1 MTYTVGSRI
10 LANDYNGFVST
21 AIGGSLAINATWNST
36 YGQTAL
42 GTVSANTKVTAT
54 NWSSLVN
61 TLSTQGAHQ
70 ATAITARTAPVTG
83 NLIAIFNSLQSD
95 ITNTYNLRYNA
106 YALGSQYTAWTG
118 TSDRTTVTTGGS
130 NTDQWTLTFTQTVTF
145 PDTTA
150 ANYFFGAGGLIKIQ
164 FSKTGTGLP
173 NDTFWNNFIATC
185 GDIYLS
191 STGAVTKTI
200 AGVNYTGTTRIGGTG
215 GANTLATGT
224 GYTELTGTPVT
235 IFEKIP
241 ADYGYTS
248 SYVRV
253 QASVLG
259 NVLTFVTTWFQQA
272 RNEFSPTPISGGS
285 GSSGVSLGTAPATIC
300 TYFPPETTYLVNTW
314 GTPTVNSTVTGPS
327 LVSYTYS
334 TPGTYTYTVPSTFI
348 GSLIVTF
355 MASGGGGGGGSRFDG
370 DGHGA
375 ANGGAGGYVVN
386 QQVAASPNQ
395 VFYIVVGGGGSGVG
409 AGNPSQGGDGGYS
422 SFGSAPGVGLVVTAG
437 TGGAGVNGDNNPNYG
452 GSAGSP
458 NGSPGSKDA
467 YWMTNRNTSGNGFNG
482 TGQNGTGYGDGGLGG
497 NCNGPVQ
504 EGTPGGNGIVQFQL
518 SAY

>member
-83 NLIAIFNSLQSD
+83 NLVAILSSLQSD

-106 YALGSQYTAWTG
+106 YAVGSQYTAWSG
-118 TSDRTTVTTGGS
+118 TSDKTTTTTGGS
-130 NTDQWTLTFTQTVTF
+130 NTAPWTLTFTQTVTF
-145 PDTTA
+145 PNSTA

-164 FSKTGTGLP
+164 FSKTGTGLQ

-191 STGAVTKTI
+191 STGAIVKTI

-259 NVLTFVTTWFQQA
+259 NVLTFVTTWFQQE
-272 RNEFSPTPISGGS
+272 RNEFAPTPISGGS

-314 GTPTVNSTVTGPS
+314 GTPTVNSTVSGPS

-334 TPGTYTYTVPSTFI
+334 TPGTYTYTVPGSFA

-355 MASGGGGGGGSRFDG
+355 MASGGGGGGGSQFGG

-375 ANGGAGGYVVN
+375 ANGGSGGYVVN
-386 QQVAASPNQ
+386 QQVSASAGQ
-395 VFYIVVGGGGSGVG
+395 VFYIVVGGGGSGVP
-409 AGNPSQGGDGGYS
+409 AGNPSTGGTGGYS
-422 SFGSAPGVGLVVTAG
+422 SFGLSPGVGLVVTAG
-437 TGGAGVNGDNNPNYG
+437 TGGAGVSGDNNPNFG

-458 NGSPGSKDA
+458 NGSPGSNNA

-497 NCNGPVQ
+497 NCNGPVG
-504 EGTPGGNGIVQFQL
+504 EGTAGGDGIVQFQL
-518 SAY
+518 SQY